1 MKVTHR
7 PRLAVLLSGDGSNL
21 QALINATDNG
31 SIKAD
36 IVIVI
41 SNKVGA
47 RGLQRAQNAGIKN
60 TVIDNLQFSDRK
72 SFDCALA
79 LELKKQDLDLIILAG
94 FMRILTSEF
103 VESFTGRILNIHPSL
118 LPKYRGLN
126 TYQKAIDA
134 GDKNAGATVHFVTS
148 ELDGGPPIIQSKV
161 PIHRNDTSDDLAQRI
176 LKLEHQIYPLAV
188 KWFCEDRLSLIN
200 EEAFLDSSVLPK
212 SGLNYTDTIKDE

>member
-1 MKVTHR
+1 MKVPHR

-21 QALINATDNG
+21 QALINATNNG
-31 SIKAD
+31 LIKAD

-47 RGLQRAQNAGIKN
+47 KGLQRAQNAGIKN
-60 TVIDNLQFSDRK
+60 TVVDNLQFSDRK

-103 VESFTGRILNIHPSL
+103 VESFAGRILNIHPSL

-126 TYQKAIDA
+126 THQKAIDA

-148 ELDGGPPIIQSKV
+148 ELDGGPPIIQSEV

-200 EEAFLDSSVLPK
+200 DEAFLDSSVLPK
-212 SGLNYTDTIKDE
+212 SGLNFTDNIKDE